1 MKFICAEAWQK
12 SFSWSLHSLHSGLP
26 RVPQLAYASGGQ
38 RKRGEVWTRENANE
52 QTHQWHKTWSQN
64 WIQPNHFFRVSSY
77 GLPSE
82 MISISLDRDSEQVE
96 ATRALLFSLLVVVGI
111 FSRYW
116 EYSLAQSTSELV
128 LHITHRGNAAGRL
141 VGVMATGMCQI
152 LFI

>member
-82 MISISLDRDSEQVE
+82 MISISLDRDGEQVE
-96 ATRALLFSLLVVVGI
+96 ATRALLFSLPVVGGYFLCI
-111 FSRYW
+111 VSAHWLSLHQSWCPAHHTQRHCYW
-116 EYSLAQSTSELV
+116 K
-128 LHITHRGNAAGRL
+128 
-141 VGVMATGMCQI
+141 TGGSHGDWNGQI